1 MKIFNTEAKKK
12 EPIEESKVKI
22 YACGPTVYDRAHVG
36 NLRMF
41 ISVDILVRSLRYL
54 GFKVEYVMNITDIED
69 KIINKAKKL
78 KIDYKEITKKYEEL
92 FWKDLGDLNIKN
104 PDKSPHATDD
114 EVIEKMIEIIETLVD
129 RGFAYKAGDG
139 SIYFSIDKY
148 KSYGKLSNLNK
159 EGIKVG
165 SRVSSDEYQ
174 KENPRDFSLWKKE
187 EEKYPNWK
195 GPLGIVGRPG
205 WHIECSAMSMLYLGE
220 TIDIHAGGSDLIFP
234 HHENE
239 VAQSEAYT
247 GKKFVKKWFHGGM
260 LSINGGKMSKSLGN
274 LYTVDDLKSVFDAEP
289 LALRMLCLQSHYRD
303 GLNFTD
309 KSIKDAQ
316 NTLFNLK
323 NFVNK
328 VSQFSSKE
336 SQEVK
341 ALIKKSK
348 KEFDSAIK
356 DDLNTPKAL
365 ASLFGFISSINKI
378 NPEIKDRESI
388 LDYISGIDS
397 VLGLD
402 LVPEKIEENIKD
414 LFDKYLK
421 ARKNKNWDDSDK
433 LRKNILELGWAIE
446 DQKNSS
452 VLRKNKI
459 KS

>member
-1 MKIFNTEAKKK
+1 MKIFNTETKKK
-12 EPIEESKVKI
+12 EPIEESKIKI

-41 ISVDILVRSLRYL
+41 ISIDILVRSLRYL

-69 KIINKAKKL
+69 KIINKAEKL

-148 KSYGKLSNLNK
+148 KNYGKLSSLNK

-165 SRVSSDEYQ
+165 ARVSSDEYQ

-187 EEKYPNWK
+187 EGKYPNWK

-274 LYTVDDLKSVFDAEP
+274 LYTIDDLKSVFDAEP

-328 VSQFSSKE
+328 VSQSSSEE
-336 SQEVK
+336 SQDVR
-341 ALIKKSK
+341 ALIKKFK

-365 ASLFGFISSINKI
+365 ASLFSFISSINKI
-378 NPEIKDRESI
+378 KSGIKEREII
-388 LDYISGIDS
+388 LEYISDIDS
-397 VLGLD
+397 VLGLG
-402 LVPEKIEENIKD
+402 LVPEKIEENIRE
-414 LFDKYLK
+414 LFDRYLK

-446 DQKNSS
+446 DQKDSS
-452 VLRKNKI
+452 VLKKNKI
-459 KS
+459 KP